1 MLSTKTIITGRQK
14 KSSVFFKNFDFFV
27 YECVQHLLA
36 PGNPGASVRR
46 LHDFFF
52 DFLLLFCRNH
62 KLKFHFFCIHSVDQ
76 REILLRDQ
84 ILQLSKPGIV
94 RADRS
99 RQVFTLDKSACSL
112 KEAKVYLANYQNIY
126 GTAYTIDL
134 WQHDF
139 GDASLLE
146 YVKDIT
152 LEELTRVY
160 TMDLLA
166 QSQEVTLSEDETAKV
181 AEAAKE
187 YYASLSE
194 DETAYMDVAEAD
206 IAEYY
211 THYALA
217 QKLYHSLT
225 NGVNEEVSDD
235 EARVMEIMQIYVTD
249 EDRAHEVEQK
259 LAQGD
264 DFASVANNYN
274 ELSAIQVTVSRDDLP
289 DEVEEVAFQLDDNA
303 VSGMIAAGNGYYFI
317 KCLNK
322 YNEELTEANKSN
334 IVEKREKEAFDD
346 VYNEFV
352 ASLSSRLN
360 TDLWDGI
367 ELTTDGS
374 IQTNS
379 FFAVFEKYCGE
390 I

>member
-1 MLSTKTIITGRQK
+1 MTACVCALSMALTGCQI
-14 KSSVFFKNFDFFV
+14 
-27 YECVQHLLA
+27 
-36 PGNPGASVRR
+36 GNKDIVVSGT
-46 LHDFFF
+46 
-52 DFLLLFCRNH
+52 
-62 KLKFHFFCIHSVDQ
+62 
-76 REILLRDQ
+76 
-84 ILQLSKPGIV
+84 LS
-94 RADRS
+94 S

-139 GDASLLE
+139 GDASLLD

-194 DETAYMDVAEAD
+194 DETAYMDVAETD
-206 IAEYY
+206 IVEYY

-289 DEVEEVAFQLDDNA
+289 EEVEEVAFQLDDNA

-367 ELTTDGS
+367 ELITDGS

>member
-1 MLSTKTIITGRQK
+1 MAACVCALSMALTGCQI
-14 KSSVFFKNFDFFV
+14 
-27 YECVQHLLA
+27 
-36 PGNPGASVRR
+36 GNKDIVVSGT
-46 LHDFFF
+46 
-52 DFLLLFCRNH
+52 
-62 KLKFHFFCIHSVDQ
+62 
-76 REILLRDQ
+76 
-84 ILQLSKPGIV
+84 LS
-94 RADRS
+94 S

-139 GDASLLE
+139 GDASLLD

-166 QSQEVTLSEDETAKV
+166 QSQEVTLSEDENAKV

-367 ELTTDGS
+367 ALITDGS

>member
-1 MLSTKTIITGRQK
+1 MTACVCALSMALTGCQI
-14 KSSVFFKNFDFFV
+14 
-27 YECVQHLLA
+27 
-36 PGNPGASVRR
+36 GNKDIVVSGT
-46 LHDFFF
+46 
-52 DFLLLFCRNH
+52 
-62 KLKFHFFCIHSVDQ
+62 
-76 REILLRDQ
+76 
-84 ILQLSKPGIV
+84 LS
-94 RADRS
+94 S

-139 GDASLLE
+139 GDVSLLD

>member
-1 MLSTKTIITGRQK
+1 MTACVCALSMALTGCQI
-14 KSSVFFKNFDFFV
+14 
-27 YECVQHLLA
+27 
-36 PGNPGASVRR
+36 GNKDIVVSGT
-46 LHDFFF
+46 
-52 DFLLLFCRNH
+52 
-62 KLKFHFFCIHSVDQ
+62 
-76 REILLRDQ
+76 
-84 ILQLSKPGIV
+84 LS
-94 RADRS
+94 S

-139 GDASLLE
+139 GDASLLD

-206 IAEYY
+206 SAEYY

>member
-1 MLSTKTIITGRQK
+1 MTACVCALSMALTGCQI
-14 KSSVFFKNFDFFV
+14 
-27 YECVQHLLA
+27 
-36 PGNPGASVRR
+36 GNKDIVVSGT
-46 LHDFFF
+46 
-52 DFLLLFCRNH
+52 
-62 KLKFHFFCIHSVDQ
+62 
-76 REILLRDQ
+76 
-84 ILQLSKPGIV
+84 LS
-94 RADRS
+94 S

-139 GDASLLE
+139 GNASLLD

>member
-1 MLSTKTIITGRQK
+1 MTACVCALSMALTGCQI
-14 KSSVFFKNFDFFV
+14 
-27 YECVQHLLA
+27 
-36 PGNPGASVRR
+36 GNKDIVVSGT
-46 LHDFFF
+46 
-52 DFLLLFCRNH
+52 
-62 KLKFHFFCIHSVDQ
+62 
-76 REILLRDQ
+76 
-84 ILQLSKPGIV
+84 LS
-94 RADRS
+94 S

-139 GDASLLE
+139 GDASLLD

-206 IAEYY
+206 IAEFY

>member
-1 MLSTKTIITGRQK
+1 MQLK
-14 KSSVFFKNFDFFV
+14 
-27 YECVQHLLA
+27 
-36 PGNPGASVRR
+36 RR
-46 LHDFFF
+46 
-52 DFLLLFCRNH
+52 
-62 KLKFHFFCIHSVDQ
+62 
-76 REILLRDQ
+76 
-84 ILQLSKPGIV
+84 
-94 RADRS
+94 
-99 RQVFTLDKSACSL
+99 
-112 KEAKVYLANYQNIY
+112 KVYLANYQNIY

-139 GDASLLE
+139 GDASLLD

-379 FFAVFEKYCGE
+379 FFAVFEK
-390 I
+390 

>member
-1 MLSTKTIITGRQK
+1 MTACACALSIALTGCQI
-14 KSSVFFKNFDFFV
+14 
-27 YECVQHLLA
+27 
-36 PGNPGASVRR
+36 GNKDIVVSGT
-46 LHDFFF
+46 
-52 DFLLLFCRNH
+52 
-62 KLKFHFFCIHSVDQ
+62 
-76 REILLRDQ
+76 
-84 ILQLSKPGIV
+84 LS
-94 RADRS
+94 S

-139 GDASLLE
+139 GDASLLD

-166 QSQEVTLSEDETAKV
+166 QSQEVTLSEDETA
-181 AEAAKE
+181 
-187 YYASLSE
+187 
-194 DETAYMDVAEAD
+194 YMDVAETD
-206 IAEYY
+206 IVEYY

-264 DFASVANNYN
+264 DFVSVANNYN

>member
-1 MLSTKTIITGRQK
+1 MTACVCALSMALTGCQI
-14 KSSVFFKNFDFFV
+14 
-27 YECVQHLLA
+27 
-36 PGNPGASVRR
+36 GNKDIVVSGT
-46 LHDFFF
+46 
-52 DFLLLFCRNH
+52 
-62 KLKFHFFCIHSVDQ
+62 
-76 REILLRDQ
+76 
-84 ILQLSKPGIV
+84 LS
-94 RADRS
+94 S

-139 GDASLLE
+139 GDASLLD

-379 FFAVFEKYCGE
+379 FFAVFEKYCG

>member
-1 MLSTKTIITGRQK
+1 MTACVCALSMALTGCQI
-14 KSSVFFKNFDFFV
+14 
-27 YECVQHLLA
+27 
-36 PGNPGASVRR
+36 GNKDIVVSGT
-46 LHDFFF
+46 
-52 DFLLLFCRNH
+52 
-62 KLKFHFFCIHSVDQ
+62 
-76 REILLRDQ
+76 
-84 ILQLSKPGIV
+84 LS
-94 RADRS
+94 S

-139 GDASLLE
+139 GDASLLD

-194 DETAYMDVAEAD
+194 DETAYMDVAETD
-206 IAEYY
+206 IVEYY

-367 ELTTDGS
+367 ELITDGS

>member
-1 MLSTKTIITGRQK
+1 MTACACALSIALTGCQI
-14 KSSVFFKNFDFFV
+14 
-27 YECVQHLLA
+27 
-36 PGNPGASVRR
+36 GNKDIVVSGT
-46 LHDFFF
+46 
-52 DFLLLFCRNH
+52 
-62 KLKFHFFCIHSVDQ
+62 
-76 REILLRDQ
+76 
-84 ILQLSKPGIV
+84 LS
-94 RADRS
+94 S

-139 GDASLLE
+139 GDASLLD

-194 DETAYMDVAEAD
+194 DETAYMDVAETD

>member
-1 MLSTKTIITGRQK
+1 MTACVCALSMALTGCQI
-14 KSSVFFKNFDFFV
+14 
-27 YECVQHLLA
+27 
-36 PGNPGASVRR
+36 GNKDIVVSGT
-46 LHDFFF
+46 
-52 DFLLLFCRNH
+52 
-62 KLKFHFFCIHSVDQ
+62 
-76 REILLRDQ
+76 
-84 ILQLSKPGIV
+84 LS
-94 RADRS
+94 S

-139 GDASLLE
+139 GDASLLD

-166 QSQEVTLSEDETAKV
+166 QSQEVTLSEEETAKV

-367 ELTTDGS
+367 ALTTDGS

>member
-1 MLSTKTIITGRQK
+1 MTACVCALSMALTGCQI
-14 KSSVFFKNFDFFV
+14 
-27 YECVQHLLA
+27 
-36 PGNPGASVRR
+36 GNKDIVVSGT
-46 LHDFFF
+46 
-52 DFLLLFCRNH
+52 
-62 KLKFHFFCIHSVDQ
+62 
-76 REILLRDQ
+76 
-84 ILQLSKPGIV
+84 LS
-94 RADRS
+94 S

-139 GDASLLE
+139 GDASLLD

-274 ELSAIQVTVSRDDLP
+274 ELSAIQVTVSRGDLP

>member
-1 MLSTKTIITGRQK
+1 MTACVCALSMALTGCQI
-14 KSSVFFKNFDFFV
+14 
-27 YECVQHLLA
+27 
-36 PGNPGASVRR
+36 GNKDIVVSGT
-46 LHDFFF
+46 
-52 DFLLLFCRNH
+52 
-62 KLKFHFFCIHSVDQ
+62 
-76 REILLRDQ
+76 
-84 ILQLSKPGIV
+84 LS
-94 RADRS
+94 S

-139 GDASLLE
+139 GDASLLD

-194 DETAYMDVAEAD
+194 DETAYMDVAETD
-206 IAEYY
+206 IVEYY
-211 THYALA
+211 MHYALA

-249 EDRAHEVEQK
+249 EERAREVEQK

>member
-1 MLSTKTIITGRQK
+1 MK
-14 KSSVFFKNFDFFV
+14 KIRKKIALI
-27 YECVQHLLA
+27 CLLCF
-36 PGNPGASVRR
+36 S
-46 LHDFFF
+46 
-52 DFLLLFCRNH
+52 FLLTGCKIGN
-62 KLKFHFFCIHSVDQ
+62 KEV
-76 REILLRDQ
+76 
-84 ILQLSKPGIV
+84 IV
-94 RADRS
+94 S
-99 RQVFTLDKSACSL
+99 NTLNNRQVFRIGNVSCGL
-112 KEAKVYLANYQNIY
+112 KEAKVYLVNYQNIY
-126 GTAYTIDL
+126 GTAYGLDL

-139 GDASLLE
+139 GDRSLENYVKNITMQELAQVVCLDQLAKEKEMELSEEEKEKTAQAAEEYFASL
-146 YVKDIT
+146 
-152 LEELTRVY
+152 
-160 TMDLLA
+160 A
-166 QSQEVTLSEDETAKV
+166 EDEIAYMGV
-181 AEAAKE
+181 SESDIKE
-187 YYASLSE
+187 YYE
-194 DETAYMDVAEAD
+194 
-206 IAEYY
+206 
-211 THYALA
+211 HYALA
-217 QKLYHSLT
+217 QKVYHSLT
-225 NGVNEEVSDD
+225 KAVNEEVSDD

>member
-1 MLSTKTIITGRQK
+1 MTACVCALSMALTGCQI
-14 KSSVFFKNFDFFV
+14 
-27 YECVQHLLA
+27 
-36 PGNPGASVRR
+36 GNKDIVVSGT
-46 LHDFFF
+46 
-52 DFLLLFCRNH
+52 
-62 KLKFHFFCIHSVDQ
+62 
-76 REILLRDQ
+76 
-84 ILQLSKPGIV
+84 LS
-94 RADRS
+94 S

-139 GDASLLE
+139 GDASLLD

-235 EARVMEIMQIYVTD
+235 EARVMEIMQIM
-249 EDRAHEVEQK
+249 
-259 LAQGD
+259 
-264 DFASVANNYN
+264 
-274 ELSAIQVTVSRDDLP
+274 SRTKTGRTRW
-289 DEVEEVAFQLDDNA
+289 
-303 VSGMIAAGNGYYFI
+303 SRSWRRGMILPPSPTI
-317 KCLNK
+317 
-322 YNEELTEANKSN
+322 
-334 IVEKREKEAFDD
+334 I
-346 VYNEFV
+346 
-352 ASLSSRLN
+352 
-360 TDLWDGI
+360 
-367 ELTTDGS
+367 
-374 IQTNS
+374 TNCRR
-379 FFAVFEKYCGE
+379 FR
-390 I
+390 

>member
-1 MLSTKTIITGRQK
+1 MTACVCALSMALTGCQI
-14 KSSVFFKNFDFFV
+14 
-27 YECVQHLLA
+27 
-36 PGNPGASVRR
+36 GNKDIVVSGT
-46 LHDFFF
+46 
-52 DFLLLFCRNH
+52 
-62 KLKFHFFCIHSVDQ
+62 
-76 REILLRDQ
+76 
-84 ILQLSKPGIV
+84 LS
-94 RADRS
+94 S

-139 GDASLLE
+139 GDASLLD

-194 DETAYMDVAEAD
+194 DETAYMDVAETD
-206 IAEYY
+206 IVEYY